1 MANFLD
7 YIEWRGDVDFKTS
20 PFNEVDALI
29 LCQIEYNNIDNL
41 VPSAFTKKGITLRE
55 LSYRFRTAPDFYTR
69 SDVGAMI
76 NPLTVNILQAA
87 GESVRFGSLRLCG
100 YTNIVD
106 TAKDEQFSA
115 VTYILSDKT
124 FFIAYRG
131 TDDTIVGWK
140 EDCDLGWKDKV
151 PAQVD
156 ALSYLEKAARMLK
169 GGIMIGGHSKGGNL
183 AIYASANAGAKVKSR
198 IISVFNNDGPGF
210 SDDFFK
216 SEKFRSIS
224 KKVYTFVPQLS
235 IVGMLFSHAD
245 EYITVESD
253 EKGLRQHDP
262 FSWHVSA
269 HHFVEKA
276 DRDEQSKIIGET
288 VNGWFSELS
297 NENKELFVST
307 VFGVL
312 KDTNATTNSEL
323 TANWWES
330 IQRIL
335 KAMKELDPK
344 TRDVVFKTLQL
355 LFKCAKDTVLQEK
368 EKEAKTK
375 KEDLGVIKNEVKK
388 LVLKNTK

>member
-7 YIEWRGDVDFKTS
+7 YLDWRGDIDFKTS

-41 VPSAFTKKGITLRE
+41 VPVEFTKKGITLRE
-55 LSYRFRTAPDFYTR
+55 LAYRFRTAPDFTKR
-69 SDVGAMI
+69 SDVGAML
-76 NPLTVNILQAA
+76 NPLTVNILQTAA
-87 GESVRFGSLRLCG
+87 ESVRFGSLKLCG
-100 YTNIVD
+100 YKNIID
-106 TAKDEQFSA
+106 TRKEEQFSA
-115 VTYILSDKT
+115 VTFVFDDNS

-140 EDCDLGWKDKV
+140 EDCDLGWKDTV
-151 PAQVD
+151 PAQQD
-156 ALSYLEKAARMLK
+156 ALAYLEQASKALR
-169 GGIMIGGHSKGGNL
+169 GGILIGGHSKGGNL
-183 AIYASANAGAKVKSR
+183 AVFAATKASDKIKER

-210 SDDFFK
+210 K
-216 SEKFRSIS
+216 SEFFQSEEYRSIS
-224 KKVYTFVPQLS
+224 KKIYTFVPQLS

-245 EYITVESD
+245 EYSTVESD
-253 EKGLRQHDP
+253 EKGLHQHDP

-269 HHFVEKA
+269 HHFVERP
-276 DRDEQSKIIGET
+276 DTDEQSKIIGKT

-330 IQRIL
+330 IQKIL
-335 KAMKELDPK
+335 KAMKELDPA
-344 TRDVVFKTLQL
+344 TRDAVFKTLQL
-355 LFKCAKDTVLQEK
+355 LIKCAKDTVIQER
-368 EKEAKTK
+368 EIGK
-375 KEDLGVIKNEVKK
+375 KQSVKK
-388 LVLKNTK
+388 